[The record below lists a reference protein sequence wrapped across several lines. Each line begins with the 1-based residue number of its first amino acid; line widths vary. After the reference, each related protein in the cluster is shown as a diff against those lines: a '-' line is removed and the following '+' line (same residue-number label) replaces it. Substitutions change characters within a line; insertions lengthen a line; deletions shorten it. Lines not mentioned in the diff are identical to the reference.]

1 MFGVDLATISVSPD
15 PFSLCQPEIR
25 FPRTRS
31 READIF
37 DFLLCVQNLK
47 IKAGECS
54 VVSHDKKNESVNER
68 DAIS

>member
-1 MFGVDLATISVSPD
+1 MLCIYLASVGVSPD
-15 PFSLCQPEIR
+15 AFSLCQPKIR
-25 FPRTRS
+25 FTGTRS
-31 READIF
+31 RETNIF

-47 IKAGECS
+47 IKAGKSS

>member
-1 MFGVDLATISVSPD
+1 
-15 PFSLCQPEIR
+15 
-25 FPRTRS
+25 
-31 READIF
+31 DIF

-54 VVSHDKKNESVNER
+54 VVSHDKKKESVNER